1 MRRFLVFCL
10 LFLLVVPS
18 VTVHAAD
25 PVEVKV
31 VLQRQYIDG
40 KQTEVAHQEKIY
52 AMEDFWSTYH
62 DWQLV
67 SQKEGLVVFKQEVMD
82 ISPSLKKNGYFGIY
96 KGKLTIFE
104 GRPVDQQA
112 IQSFYQINKG
122 KLESHQAEE
131 LEDGIKI
138 QSREVYEDVLE
149 AFRSKNDI
157 APLPS

>member
-1 MRRFLVFCL
+1 MRRFSVFCM
-10 LFLLVVPS
+10 LFLLIVPIMAGQ
-18 VTVHAAD
+18 AAE

-40 KQTEVAHQEKIY
+40 KQTEVTHREKIY

-67 SQKEGLVVFKQEVMD
+67 SQKEGEVVFKQEVMD
-82 ISPSLKKNGYFGIY
+82 ISPALKKNGYFGIY

-104 GRPVDQQA
+104 GRPIDQQA

-122 KLESHQAEE
+122 KLESHQAKQ
-131 LEDGIKI
+131 LEDGIRI
-138 QSREVYEDVLE
+138 QSKEVYEDVLE

-157 APLPS
+157 EALPS

>member
-1 MRRFLVFCL
+1 MRRFLVSCM
-10 LFLLVVPS
+10 LFLLVIPS
-18 VTVHAAD
+18 LTVEAAD

-31 VLQRQYIDG
+31 VLQRHYMDG
-40 KQTEVAHQEKIY
+40 KQTEVSHQEKIY

-67 SQKEGLVVFKQEVMD
+67 SQKEGLVVFKQDVMD
-82 ISPSLKKNGYFGIY
+82 ISPELKKNGYFGIY

-104 GRPVDQQA
+104 GRPIDQQA

-122 KLESHQAEE
+122 KLESHQAEK
-131 LEDGIKI
+131 LEEGIKI

-149 AFRSKNDI
+149 AFRSKDDI
-157 APLPS
+157 APLPG